1 MSAISRFTPEELE
14 TLRIFD
20 NMIDGCSLN
29 HADYESE
36 KLIDELLFPESKR
49 RYNRD
54 AYRERMQQL
63 SNEELKEVQ
72 DKRREYA
79 QAHKEEIRKRKQ
91 DWYQKNRERIQAQQK
106 AYRMQRI
113 LTDAV

>member
-36 KLIDELLFPESKR
+36 KLIDELLFPSSGK

-54 AYRERMQQL
+54 AYREHMQQL
-63 SNEELKEVQ
+63 SDEELKKIQ
-72 DKRREYA
+72 DERREYA
-79 QAHKEEIRKRKQ
+79 KAHKEEIRKRKQ
-91 DWYQKNRERIQAQQK
+91 AWYQKNRERIQAQQR
-106 AYRMQRI
+106 AYREKKI
-113 LTDAV
+113 LIYAN

>member
-1 MSAISRFTPEELE
+1 MSAVSRFTPEELE
-14 TLRIFD
+14 TLRLYD
-20 NMIDGCSLN
+20 NMIDSCRLN

-36 KLIDELLFPESKR
+36 KLIDELLFPTTGK

-54 AYRERMQQL
+54 AYREHIQQL
-63 SNEELKEVQ
+63 SNEELKEIQ

-79 QAHKEEIRKRKQ
+79 KANREEIRKRKQ
-91 DWYQKNRERIQAQQK
+91 AWYQKNRERIQAQQR